1 MQPCSAYPLV
11 LAIFVCGN
19 DPFSLVAFL
28 LVIWRC
34 RLCRCGPERAGLGR
48 RDAHIFQPNHLSIIH
63 ND

>member
-34 RLCRCGPERAGLGR
+34 RLCR
-48 RDAHIFQPNHLSIIH
+48 DAHIFQPNHLSIIH